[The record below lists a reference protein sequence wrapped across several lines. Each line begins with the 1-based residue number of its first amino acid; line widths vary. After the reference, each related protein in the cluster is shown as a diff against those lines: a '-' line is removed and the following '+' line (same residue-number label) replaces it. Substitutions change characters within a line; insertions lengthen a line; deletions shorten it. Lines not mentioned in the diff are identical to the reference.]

1 MNSFDTIMEAIS
13 DEKYVA
19 MKNTYFE
26 GTEGKV
32 QKIMSDM
39 QVRLKNAKKLE
50 KSGNMKEAKKEY
62 LAIIA
67 NLKKCNVILDMI
79 RAKLHNR
86 NKNPIATWSLI
97 AIGTILSLFA
107 IGFVGLFSAL
117 DTMYGS
123 GRISSRIIMMA
134 SLVTLDVAPLG
145 FGVGAGIMTINKSD
159 KTYAEFQERFMKEFK
174 KDPTGTIN
182 ELKMSINDMID
193 SIEEHIREMGK

>member
-13 DEKYVA
+13 DNKYEA
-19 MKNTYFE
+19 MKTTYFE

-39 QVRLKNAKKLE
+39 QIRLKNAKELE

-107 IGFVGLFSAL
+107 ICFAGLFSTL
-117 DTMYGS
+117 DAIYGS
-123 GRISSRIIMMA
+123 RRAPSRIISIA
-134 SLVTLDVAPLG
+134 SMIMLNTAPLG
-145 FGVGAGIMTINKSD
+145 IGTGIGIMTINKSD
-159 KTYAEFQERFMKEFK
+159 ETYAEFQEKFMKEFK

-182 ELKMSINDMID
+182 DLKKTIYDMID
-193 SIEEHIREMGK
+193 GIEDHIKEMDA

>member
-13 DEKYVA
+13 DDKYEA
-19 MKNTYFE
+19 MKTTYFE
-26 GTEGKV
+26 GTEGRV

-39 QVRLKNAKKLE
+39 QIRLKNAKKLE

-97 AIGTILSLFA
+97 SIGTILSFFV

-134 SLVTLDVAPLG
+134 SLVTMNAAPLG

-159 KTYAEFQERFMKEFK
+159 KTYADFQERFMKEFK

-182 ELKMSINDMID
+182 DLKMTINDMID
-193 SIEEHIREMGK
+193 GINDHIKEMNV